1 YKFTHV
7 LWKQYKKIFAI
18 SVEQK
23 NRVIQDFKVKRET
36 NSLPEP
42 YKIEIIEQEK
52 EEEVV
57 EVKTEEQAILELF
70 GEENIV
76 ITEEEL
82 RTYKTN

>member
-1 YKFTHV
+1 ME
-7 LWKQYKKIFAI
+7 
-18 SVEQK
+18 S
-23 NRVIQDFKVKRET
+23 
-36 NSLPEP
+36 
-42 YKIEIIEQEK
+42 IEQEK

-82 RTYKTN
+82 